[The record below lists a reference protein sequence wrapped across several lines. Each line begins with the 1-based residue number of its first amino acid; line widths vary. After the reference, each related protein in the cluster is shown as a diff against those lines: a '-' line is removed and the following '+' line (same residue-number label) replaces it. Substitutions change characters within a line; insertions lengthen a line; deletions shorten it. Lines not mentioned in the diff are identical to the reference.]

1 MAALFARHALMPE
14 GWRQNIRVVV
24 EGGKIASVHDMA
36 VAQPG
41 DVHTSALIPAMP
53 NLHSHTF
60 QRAMAGMTETRGD
73 NADSFWTWRTLM
85 YRFLDHLTPDDIQTI
100 AAFAFMEM
108 LEQGFT
114 ACAEFHYLHH
124 GQNGEAFDNRAELS
138 ERIIA
143 AAAQTG
149 LGLTLLPVLYT
160 FAGLD
165 QKPLS
170 GGQLRFGNSLDQF
183 FKLHS
188 EAASA
193 LQKALGPDSL
203 IGIAPHSLRA
213 VSAHDLKELSKAFP
227 NSPTHIHVAE
237 QTKEV
242 DDVLAA
248 KGQRPVQWLLQNCDV
263 NKNWCLVHATQMT
276 EAETLALAKSG
287 AVAGLC
293 PLTEANLGDGI
304 FNGKT
309 FIEAGGKFGVGT
321 DSNICISL
329 TGELASLEYSQRLRE
344 KQRNVLFSG
353 QRIYTQAAA
362 GGAQALQRHCG
373 TIEVGKWADL
383 VAINADH
390 IQLSGLKP
398 DQMIDG
404 WVFASSQKVI
414 TDVWS
419 AGRHCVKNGTHVAH
433 DEITSAYR
441 KTQARL
447 KAVL

>member
-1 MAALFARHALMPE
+1 MTAIFARHALLPE
-14 GWRQNIRVVV
+14 GWRENIRVVV
-24 EGGKIASVHDMA
+24 AGGKIASVHHMA
-36 VAQPG
+36 TPQLG
-41 DVHTSALIPAMP
+41 DVHASALIPAMP

-108 LEQGFT
+108 LEQGFG

-124 GQNGEAFDNRAELS
+124 GQNGEAYANRAELS

-183 FKLHS
+183 LKLHS
-188 EAASA
+188 SAASSV
-193 LQKALGPDSL
+193 QKMLGADCG
-203 IGIAPHSLRA
+203 IGVAPHSLRA
-213 VSAHDLKELSKAFP
+213 VSAHDLMELSNAFP

-248 KGQRPVQWLLQNCDV
+248 KGQRPVEWLLQNCDV

-276 EAETLALAKSG
+276 EAETVALAKSG

-304 FNGKT
+304 FNGKA

-329 TGELASLEYSQRLRE
+329 TGELSSLEYSQRLQE

-362 GGAQALQRHCG
+362 GGEQALQRQCG
-373 TIEVGKWADL
+373 SIAVGKWADL
-383 VAINADH
+383 TAIDADN
-390 IQLSGLKP
+390 IQLSGLRP
-398 DQMIDG
+398 DQLTDG
-404 WVFASSQKVI
+404 WVFASSRPVI

-419 AGRHCVKNGTHVAH
+419 GGRHCVQNGIHIAR